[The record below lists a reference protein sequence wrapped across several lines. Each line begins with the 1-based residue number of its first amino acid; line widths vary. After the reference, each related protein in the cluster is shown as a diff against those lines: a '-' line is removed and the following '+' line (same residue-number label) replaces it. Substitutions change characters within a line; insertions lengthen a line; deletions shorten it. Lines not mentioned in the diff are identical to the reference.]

1 MSQIEKLIQTG
12 EAISQANDASAAG
25 KLHKNT
31 FAWQAAMIM
40 HKGFLQDKAA
50 LEGLIKKGG
59 KLHHCRSYVSKA
71 KTVLNTILAGVSI
84 NIGDAI
90 LSEETLKAYSFDNLP
105 PFTLSS
111 IYTEIKK
118 EARQEEESNVLEAQA
133 HASAILSLEEQFNQP
148 VSELQALMPERYE
161 SLYQEAKDNALAALH
176 AESSIAT
183 VQAIIAQV
191 MALQP
196 AQQAEVL
203 AALNSAQVAQAA

>member
-1 MSQIEKLIQTG
+1 MSQIQKLIETAQ
-12 EAISQANDASAAG
+12 AISQANDASAAG
-25 KLHKNT
+25 KSHKNA
-31 FAWQAAMIM
+31 FAWQALMIM

-50 LEGLIKKGG
+50 LEGMIKKGG
-59 KLHHCRSYVSKA
+59 QLHHCRSYVSKA
-71 KTVLNTILAGVSI
+71 KTVLNTITQGVNISI
-84 NIGDAI
+84 DDAI

-133 HASAILSLEEQFNQP
+133 HAEAVLALEEQFNQP
-148 VSELQALMPERYE
+148 IAELQALMPERYE
-161 SLYQEAKDNALAALH
+161 SLYQEAKDNALASLTAANAAQSVQSIIEQVLAL
-176 AESSIAT
+176 T
-183 VQAIIAQV
+183 
-191 MALQP
+191 P